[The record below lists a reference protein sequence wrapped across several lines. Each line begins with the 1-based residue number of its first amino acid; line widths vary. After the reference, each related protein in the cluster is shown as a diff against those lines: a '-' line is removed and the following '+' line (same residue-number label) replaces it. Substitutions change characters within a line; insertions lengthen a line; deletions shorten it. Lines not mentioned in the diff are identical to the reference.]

1 MTQQHQDP
9 LLGLDKLRMAQL
21 ALALETVE
29 ALAQRVISTESGS
42 ASTGQP
48 PISTRSLDWRR
59 RKPTRVQ
66 STVLVELDGQPA
78 DPAIGAGLTAQHGL
92 QRRRLDVAEPLEQA
106 DQAGLLGGALI
117 RFGQVLGAAAAALAV
132 VAAEGAMRLAAG
144 VTTCCRAA

>member
-1 MTQQHQDP
+1 MQRLNLLAYRLQIEIDPLRLGKLDQLRPIRLSSTGMTQQHQDP

-66 STVLVELDGQPA
+66 LPFLSNLMASRQT
-78 DPAIGAGLTAQHGL
+78 
-92 QRRRLDVAEPLEQA
+92 RR
-106 DQAGLLGGALI
+106 
-117 RFGQVLGAAAAALAV
+117 
-132 VAAEGAMRLAAG
+132 
-144 VTTCCRAA
+144 